1 LKNKISSKIFYLA
14 EGITIYALMTFL
26 YKETAVLNTLIFPK
40 VDGFL
45 SHLDQKIFGFQ
56 PSLRFSETF
65 DSWYFSELFYFGYFC
80 YYLLPLVVLGIL
92 YKFLPQKIEEFG
104 FILISSFLLY
114 YFIFIIIPA
123 EGPHVIWDVKLT
135 RVCSVILGL
144 YNIILAI
151 CFEKDLS
158 IFLFIVD
165 LILYML
171 LDIGFLMVKLKKDK
185 KGKVKNFQLG
195 ICSIF
200 VILAMIM
207 ACFNLNEIY
216 SSIMILSG
224 MMMVISTPFQ
234 KMKSLR
240 ENSNNR

>member
-1 LKNKISSKIFYLA
+1 MELNRTMILLSGCFLMVWSTFKWKI
-14 EGITIYALMTFL
+14 
-26 YKETAVLNTLIFPK
+26 
-40 VDGFL
+40 
-45 SHLDQKIFGFQ
+45 
-56 PSLRFSETF
+56 
-65 DSWYFSELFYFGYFC
+65 
-80 YYLLPLVVLGIL
+80 
-92 YKFLPQKIEEFG
+92 
-104 FILISSFLLY
+104 
-114 YFIFIIIPA
+114 
-123 EGPHVIWDVKLT
+123 PHVIWDVKLT

-151 CFEKDLS
+151 GFEKDLS

-207 ACFNLNEIY
+207 AWFNLNEIY

-234 KMKSLR
+234 EMKLLR

>member
-1 LKNKISSKIFYLA
+1 MELNRTMILLSGCFLIVWSTFKWKI
-14 EGITIYALMTFL
+14 
-26 YKETAVLNTLIFPK
+26 
-40 VDGFL
+40 
-45 SHLDQKIFGFQ
+45 
-56 PSLRFSETF
+56 
-65 DSWYFSELFYFGYFC
+65 
-80 YYLLPLVVLGIL
+80 
-92 YKFLPQKIEEFG
+92 
-104 FILISSFLLY
+104 
-114 YFIFIIIPA
+114 
-123 EGPHVIWDVKLT
+123 PHVIWDVKLS
-135 RVCSVILGL
+135 RVCLVILGL

-151 CFEKDLS
+151 GFEKDLS

-240 ENSNNR
+240 ENSNR

>member
-1 LKNKISSKIFYLA
+1 MELNRTMILLSGCFLIVWSTFKWKI
-14 EGITIYALMTFL
+14 
-26 YKETAVLNTLIFPK
+26 
-40 VDGFL
+40 
-45 SHLDQKIFGFQ
+45 
-56 PSLRFSETF
+56 
-65 DSWYFSELFYFGYFC
+65 
-80 YYLLPLVVLGIL
+80 
-92 YKFLPQKIEEFG
+92 
-104 FILISSFLLY
+104 
-114 YFIFIIIPA
+114 
-123 EGPHVIWDVKLT
+123 PHVIWDVKLT

-151 CFEKDLS
+151 CYEKDLN
-158 IFLFIVD
+158 IALFIVD
-165 LILYML
+165 FILYIL
-171 LDIGFLMVKLKKDK
+171 LDVGFLIVKLKKDK

-234 KMKSLR
+234 EMKSLR

>member
-1 LKNKISSKIFYLA
+1 MELNRTMILLSGCFLIVWSTFKWKI
-14 EGITIYALMTFL
+14 
-26 YKETAVLNTLIFPK
+26 
-40 VDGFL
+40 
-45 SHLDQKIFGFQ
+45 
-56 PSLRFSETF
+56 
-65 DSWYFSELFYFGYFC
+65 
-80 YYLLPLVVLGIL
+80 
-92 YKFLPQKIEEFG
+92 
-104 FILISSFLLY
+104 
-114 YFIFIIIPA
+114 
-123 EGPHVIWDVKLT
+123 PHVIWDVKLT
-135 RVCSVILGL
+135 QVCSVILGL

-171 LDIGFLMVKLKKDK
+171 LDIEFLMVKLKKDK

-224 MMMVISTPFQ
+224 MMIVISTPFQ
-234 KMKSLR
+234 EMKSLR

>member
-1 LKNKISSKIFYLA
+1 MELNRTMILLSGCFLIVWSTFKWKI
-14 EGITIYALMTFL
+14 
-26 YKETAVLNTLIFPK
+26 
-40 VDGFL
+40 
-45 SHLDQKIFGFQ
+45 
-56 PSLRFSETF
+56 
-65 DSWYFSELFYFGYFC
+65 
-80 YYLLPLVVLGIL
+80 
-92 YKFLPQKIEEFG
+92 
-104 FILISSFLLY
+104 
-114 YFIFIIIPA
+114 
-123 EGPHVIWDVKLT
+123 PHVIWNVKLT

-185 KGKVKNFQLG
+185 KGKVKKFQLG

-234 KMKSLR
+234 EMKLLR
-240 ENSNNR
+240 ENSNNRR

>member
-1 LKNKISSKIFYLA
+1 M
-14 EGITIYALMTFL
+14 E
-26 YKETAVLNTLIFPK
+26 LNRIMIL
-40 VDGFL
+40 
-45 SHLDQKIFGFQ
+45 
-56 PSLRFSETF
+56 FS
-65 DSWYFSELFYFGYFC
+65 GC
-80 YYLLPLVVLGIL
+80 
-92 YKFLPQKIEEFG
+92 
-104 FILISSFLLY
+104 FLLVWSTY
-114 YFIFIIIPA
+114 KWKRPY
-123 EGPHVIWDVKLT
+123 VIWDAKLT
-135 RVCSVILGL
+135 RVYSVILGL

-240 ENSNNR
+240 ENSNR

>member
-1 LKNKISSKIFYLA
+1 MELNRTMILLSGCFLIVWSTFKWKI
-14 EGITIYALMTFL
+14 
-26 YKETAVLNTLIFPK
+26 
-40 VDGFL
+40 
-45 SHLDQKIFGFQ
+45 
-56 PSLRFSETF
+56 
-65 DSWYFSELFYFGYFC
+65 
-80 YYLLPLVVLGIL
+80 
-92 YKFLPQKIEEFG
+92 
-104 FILISSFLLY
+104 
-114 YFIFIIIPA
+114 
-123 EGPHVIWDVKLT
+123 PHVIWDVKLT

-240 ENSNNR
+240 ENCNR

>member
-1 LKNKISSKIFYLA
+1 MELNRTMILLSGCFLMVWSTFKWKI
-14 EGITIYALMTFL
+14 
-26 YKETAVLNTLIFPK
+26 
-40 VDGFL
+40 
-45 SHLDQKIFGFQ
+45 
-56 PSLRFSETF
+56 
-65 DSWYFSELFYFGYFC
+65 
-80 YYLLPLVVLGIL
+80 
-92 YKFLPQKIEEFG
+92 
-104 FILISSFLLY
+104 
-114 YFIFIIIPA
+114 
-123 EGPHVIWDVKLT
+123 PHVIWDVKLT

-151 CFEKDLS
+151 GFEKDLS

-234 KMKSLR
+234 EMKLLR
-240 ENSNNR
+240 ENSNNS

>member
-1 LKNKISSKIFYLA
+1 MELNRTMILLSGCFLIVWSTFKWKI
-14 EGITIYALMTFL
+14 
-26 YKETAVLNTLIFPK
+26 
-40 VDGFL
+40 
-45 SHLDQKIFGFQ
+45 
-56 PSLRFSETF
+56 
-65 DSWYFSELFYFGYFC
+65 
-80 YYLLPLVVLGIL
+80 
-92 YKFLPQKIEEFG
+92 
-104 FILISSFLLY
+104 
-114 YFIFIIIPA
+114 
-123 EGPHVIWDVKLT
+123 PHVIWDVKLT

-151 CFEKDLS
+151 GFEKDLS

-224 MMMVISTPFQ
+224 IMMVISTPFQ
-234 KMKSLR
+234 EMKLLR

>member
-1 LKNKISSKIFYLA
+1 MELNRTMILLSGCFLIVWSTFKWKI
-14 EGITIYALMTFL
+14 
-26 YKETAVLNTLIFPK
+26 
-40 VDGFL
+40 
-45 SHLDQKIFGFQ
+45 
-56 PSLRFSETF
+56 
-65 DSWYFSELFYFGYFC
+65 
-80 YYLLPLVVLGIL
+80 
-92 YKFLPQKIEEFG
+92 
-104 FILISSFLLY
+104 
-114 YFIFIIIPA
+114 
-123 EGPHVIWDVKLT
+123 PHVIWDVKLT

-151 CFEKDLS
+151 CLEKDLS

-234 KMKSLR
+234 EMKSLR

>member
-1 LKNKISSKIFYLA
+1 MELNRTMILLSGCFLIVWSTFKWKI
-14 EGITIYALMTFL
+14 
-26 YKETAVLNTLIFPK
+26 
-40 VDGFL
+40 
-45 SHLDQKIFGFQ
+45 
-56 PSLRFSETF
+56 
-65 DSWYFSELFYFGYFC
+65 
-80 YYLLPLVVLGIL
+80 
-92 YKFLPQKIEEFG
+92 
-104 FILISSFLLY
+104 
-114 YFIFIIIPA
+114 
-123 EGPHVIWDVKLT
+123 PHVIWDVKLT

-151 CFEKDLS
+151 GFEKDLS

-234 KMKSLR
+234 EMKSLR
-240 ENSNNR
+240 ENSNNREETIERNIIFT

>member
-1 LKNKISSKIFYLA
+1 MELNRTMILLSGCFLIVWSTFKWKI
-14 EGITIYALMTFL
+14 
-26 YKETAVLNTLIFPK
+26 
-40 VDGFL
+40 
-45 SHLDQKIFGFQ
+45 
-56 PSLRFSETF
+56 
-65 DSWYFSELFYFGYFC
+65 
-80 YYLLPLVVLGIL
+80 
-92 YKFLPQKIEEFG
+92 
-104 FILISSFLLY
+104 
-114 YFIFIIIPA
+114 
-123 EGPHVIWDVKLT
+123 PHVILDVKLT

-240 ENSNNR
+240 ENSNR

>member
-1 LKNKISSKIFYLA
+1 MELNRTMILLSGCFLMVWSTFKWKIP
-14 EGITIYALMTFL
+14 
-26 YKETAVLNTLIFPK
+26 N
-40 VDGFL
+40 
-45 SHLDQKIFGFQ
+45 
-56 PSLRFSETF
+56 
-65 DSWYFSELFYFGYFC
+65 
-80 YYLLPLVVLGIL
+80 
-92 YKFLPQKIEEFG
+92 
-104 FILISSFLLY
+104 
-114 YFIFIIIPA
+114 
-123 EGPHVIWDVKLT
+123 VIWDVKLT

-151 CFEKDLS
+151 GFEKDLS

-234 KMKSLR
+234 EMKLLR

>member
-1 LKNKISSKIFYLA
+1 MELNRTMILLSGCFLIVWSTFKWKI
-14 EGITIYALMTFL
+14 
-26 YKETAVLNTLIFPK
+26 
-40 VDGFL
+40 
-45 SHLDQKIFGFQ
+45 
-56 PSLRFSETF
+56 
-65 DSWYFSELFYFGYFC
+65 
-80 YYLLPLVVLGIL
+80 
-92 YKFLPQKIEEFG
+92 
-104 FILISSFLLY
+104 
-114 YFIFIIIPA
+114 
-123 EGPHVIWDVKLT
+123 PHVIWDVKLT

-234 KMKSLR
+234 EMKSLC

>member
-1 LKNKISSKIFYLA
+1 MELNRTMILLSGCFLIVWSTFKWKI
-14 EGITIYALMTFL
+14 
-26 YKETAVLNTLIFPK
+26 
-40 VDGFL
+40 
-45 SHLDQKIFGFQ
+45 
-56 PSLRFSETF
+56 
-65 DSWYFSELFYFGYFC
+65 
-80 YYLLPLVVLGIL
+80 
-92 YKFLPQKIEEFG
+92 
-104 FILISSFLLY
+104 
-114 YFIFIIIPA
+114 
-123 EGPHVIWDVKLT
+123 PHVIWDVKLT

-151 CFEKDLS
+151 CLEKDLS

-234 KMKSLR
+234 EMKLLR
-240 ENSNNR
+240 ENSNNRK

>member
-1 LKNKISSKIFYLA
+1 MELNRTMILLSGCFLIVWSTFKWKI
-14 EGITIYALMTFL
+14 
-26 YKETAVLNTLIFPK
+26 
-40 VDGFL
+40 
-45 SHLDQKIFGFQ
+45 
-56 PSLRFSETF
+56 
-65 DSWYFSELFYFGYFC
+65 
-80 YYLLPLVVLGIL
+80 
-92 YKFLPQKIEEFG
+92 
-104 FILISSFLLY
+104 
-114 YFIFIIIPA
+114 
-123 EGPHVIWDVKLT
+123 PHVIWDVKLT

-171 LDIGFLMVKLKKDK
+171 LDIGFLIVKLKKDK

-240 ENSNNR
+240 ENSNR

>member
-1 LKNKISSKIFYLA
+1 MELNRTMILLSGCFLIVWSTFKWKI
-14 EGITIYALMTFL
+14 
-26 YKETAVLNTLIFPK
+26 
-40 VDGFL
+40 
-45 SHLDQKIFGFQ
+45 
-56 PSLRFSETF
+56 
-65 DSWYFSELFYFGYFC
+65 
-80 YYLLPLVVLGIL
+80 
-92 YKFLPQKIEEFG
+92 
-104 FILISSFLLY
+104 
-114 YFIFIIIPA
+114 
-123 EGPHVIWDVKLT
+123 PHVIWDVKLT

-165 LILYML
+165 LNLYML

-234 KMKSLR
+234 EMKSLR

>member
-1 LKNKISSKIFYLA
+1 MELNRTMILLSGCFLIVWSTFKWKI
-14 EGITIYALMTFL
+14 
-26 YKETAVLNTLIFPK
+26 
-40 VDGFL
+40 
-45 SHLDQKIFGFQ
+45 
-56 PSLRFSETF
+56 
-65 DSWYFSELFYFGYFC
+65 
-80 YYLLPLVVLGIL
+80 
-92 YKFLPQKIEEFG
+92 
-104 FILISSFLLY
+104 
-114 YFIFIIIPA
+114 
-123 EGPHVIWDVKLT
+123 PHVIWDVKLT

-165 LILYML
+165 LILYIL

-234 KMKSLR
+234 EMKSLR

>member
-1 LKNKISSKIFYLA
+1 MELNRTMILLSGCFLIVWSTFKWKI
-14 EGITIYALMTFL
+14 
-26 YKETAVLNTLIFPK
+26 
-40 VDGFL
+40 
-45 SHLDQKIFGFQ
+45 
-56 PSLRFSETF
+56 
-65 DSWYFSELFYFGYFC
+65 
-80 YYLLPLVVLGIL
+80 
-92 YKFLPQKIEEFG
+92 
-104 FILISSFLLY
+104 
-114 YFIFIIIPA
+114 
-123 EGPHVIWDVKLT
+123 PHVIWDFKLT

-240 ENSNNR
+240 ENSNR

>member
-1 LKNKISSKIFYLA
+1 MELNRTMILLSGCFLMVWSTFKWKI
-14 EGITIYALMTFL
+14 
-26 YKETAVLNTLIFPK
+26 
-40 VDGFL
+40 
-45 SHLDQKIFGFQ
+45 
-56 PSLRFSETF
+56 
-65 DSWYFSELFYFGYFC
+65 
-80 YYLLPLVVLGIL
+80 
-92 YKFLPQKIEEFG
+92 
-104 FILISSFLLY
+104 
-114 YFIFIIIPA
+114 
-123 EGPHVIWDVKLT
+123 PHVIWDVKLT

-151 CFEKDLS
+151 GFEKDLS

-216 SSIMILSG
+216 SRIMILSG

-234 KMKSLR
+234 EMKSLR

>member
-1 LKNKISSKIFYLA
+1 MELNRTMILLSGCFLMVWSTFKWKI
-14 EGITIYALMTFL
+14 
-26 YKETAVLNTLIFPK
+26 
-40 VDGFL
+40 
-45 SHLDQKIFGFQ
+45 
-56 PSLRFSETF
+56 
-65 DSWYFSELFYFGYFC
+65 
-80 YYLLPLVVLGIL
+80 
-92 YKFLPQKIEEFG
+92 
-104 FILISSFLLY
+104 
-114 YFIFIIIPA
+114 
-123 EGPHVIWDVKLT
+123 PHVIWDVKLT

-151 CFEKDLS
+151 GFEKDLS

-185 KGKVKNFQLG
+185 KGKLKNFQLG
-195 ICSIF
+195 IFSIF

-234 KMKSLR
+234 ELKLLR

>member
-1 LKNKISSKIFYLA
+1 MELNRTMILLSGCF
-14 EGITIYALMTFL
+14 LMVWSTF
-26 YKETAVLNTLIFPK
+26 KWEI
-40 VDGFL
+40 
-45 SHLDQKIFGFQ
+45 
-56 PSLRFSETF
+56 
-65 DSWYFSELFYFGYFC
+65 
-80 YYLLPLVVLGIL
+80 
-92 YKFLPQKIEEFG
+92 
-104 FILISSFLLY
+104 
-114 YFIFIIIPA
+114 
-123 EGPHVIWDVKLT
+123 PHVIWDVKLT

-151 CFEKDLS
+151 GFEKDLS

-234 KMKSLR
+234 EMKSLR

>member
-1 LKNKISSKIFYLA
+1 MELNRTMILLSGCFLIVWS
-14 EGITIYALMTFL
+14 TF
-26 YKETAVLNTLIFPK
+26 KWEI
-40 VDGFL
+40 
-45 SHLDQKIFGFQ
+45 
-56 PSLRFSETF
+56 
-65 DSWYFSELFYFGYFC
+65 
-80 YYLLPLVVLGIL
+80 
-92 YKFLPQKIEEFG
+92 
-104 FILISSFLLY
+104 
-114 YFIFIIIPA
+114 
-123 EGPHVIWDVKLT
+123 PHVIWDVKLT

-224 MMMVISTPFQ
+224 MMMVISTPFHE
-234 KMKSLR
+234 MKLLR

>member
-1 LKNKISSKIFYLA
+1 MELNRTMILLSGCFLIVWS
-14 EGITIYALMTFL
+14 TF
-26 YKETAVLNTLIFPK
+26 KWK
-40 VDGFL
+40 M
-45 SHLDQKIFGFQ
+45 
-56 PSLRFSETF
+56 
-65 DSWYFSELFYFGYFC
+65 
-80 YYLLPLVVLGIL
+80 
-92 YKFLPQKIEEFG
+92 
-104 FILISSFLLY
+104 
-114 YFIFIIIPA
+114 
-123 EGPHVIWDVKLT
+123 PHVIWDVKLT

-234 KMKSLR
+234 EMKSLH

>member
-1 LKNKISSKIFYLA
+1 MELNRTMILLSGCFLMVWSTFKWKI
-14 EGITIYALMTFL
+14 
-26 YKETAVLNTLIFPK
+26 P
-40 VDGFL
+40 
-45 SHLDQKIFGFQ
+45 
-56 PSLRFSETF
+56 P
-65 DSWYFSELFYFGYFC
+65 
-80 YYLLPLVVLGIL
+80 
-92 YKFLPQKIEEFG
+92 
-104 FILISSFLLY
+104 
-114 YFIFIIIPA
+114 
-123 EGPHVIWDVKLT
+123 VIWDVKLT

-151 CFEKDLS
+151 GFEKDLS

-234 KMKSLR
+234 EMKLLR

>member
-1 LKNKISSKIFYLA
+1 MELNRTMILLSGCFLIVWSTFKWKI
-14 EGITIYALMTFL
+14 
-26 YKETAVLNTLIFPK
+26 
-40 VDGFL
+40 
-45 SHLDQKIFGFQ
+45 
-56 PSLRFSETF
+56 
-65 DSWYFSELFYFGYFC
+65 
-80 YYLLPLVVLGIL
+80 
-92 YKFLPQKIEEFG
+92 
-104 FILISSFLLY
+104 
-114 YFIFIIIPA
+114 
-123 EGPHVIWDVKLT
+123 PHVIWDVKLT

-158 IFLFIVD
+158 IFLLIVD

-240 ENSNNR
+240 ENSNR

>member
-1 LKNKISSKIFYLA
+1 MELNRTMILLSGCFLIVWSTFKWKIS
-14 EGITIYALMTFL
+14 
-26 YKETAVLNTLIFPK
+26 
-40 VDGFL
+40 
-45 SHLDQKIFGFQ
+45 
-56 PSLRFSETF
+56 
-65 DSWYFSELFYFGYFC
+65 
-80 YYLLPLVVLGIL
+80 
-92 YKFLPQKIEEFG
+92 
-104 FILISSFLLY
+104 
-114 YFIFIIIPA
+114 
-123 EGPHVIWDVKLT
+123 HVIWDVKLT

-234 KMKSLR
+234 EMKLLR

>member
-1 LKNKISSKIFYLA
+1 MELNRTMILLSGCFLIVWSTFKWKI
-14 EGITIYALMTFL
+14 
-26 YKETAVLNTLIFPK
+26 
-40 VDGFL
+40 
-45 SHLDQKIFGFQ
+45 
-56 PSLRFSETF
+56 
-65 DSWYFSELFYFGYFC
+65 
-80 YYLLPLVVLGIL
+80 
-92 YKFLPQKIEEFG
+92 
-104 FILISSFLLY
+104 
-114 YFIFIIIPA
+114 
-123 EGPHVIWDVKLT
+123 PHVIWDVKLT

-185 KGKVKNFQLG
+185 KGKVKKFQLG

-234 KMKSLR
+234 EMKSLR

>member
-1 LKNKISSKIFYLA
+1 MELNRTMILLSGCFLMVWSTFKWKI
-14 EGITIYALMTFL
+14 
-26 YKETAVLNTLIFPK
+26 
-40 VDGFL
+40 
-45 SHLDQKIFGFQ
+45 
-56 PSLRFSETF
+56 
-65 DSWYFSELFYFGYFC
+65 
-80 YYLLPLVVLGIL
+80 
-92 YKFLPQKIEEFG
+92 
-104 FILISSFLLY
+104 
-114 YFIFIIIPA
+114 
-123 EGPHVIWDVKLT
+123 PHVIWDVKLT

-151 CFEKDLS
+151 GFEKDLS

-240 ENSNNR
+240 ENSNR

>member
-1 LKNKISSKIFYLA
+1 MELNRTMILLSGCFLMVWSTFKWKI
-14 EGITIYALMTFL
+14 
-26 YKETAVLNTLIFPK
+26 
-40 VDGFL
+40 
-45 SHLDQKIFGFQ
+45 
-56 PSLRFSETF
+56 
-65 DSWYFSELFYFGYFC
+65 
-80 YYLLPLVVLGIL
+80 
-92 YKFLPQKIEEFG
+92 
-104 FILISSFLLY
+104 
-114 YFIFIIIPA
+114 
-123 EGPHVIWDVKLT
+123 PHVIWDVKLT
-135 RVCSVILGL
+135 RVCSVLLGL

-151 CFEKDLS
+151 GFEKDLS

-234 KMKSLR
+234 EMKLLR

>member
-1 LKNKISSKIFYLA
+1 MELNRTMILLSGCFLIVQSTFKWKI
-14 EGITIYALMTFL
+14 
-26 YKETAVLNTLIFPK
+26 
-40 VDGFL
+40 
-45 SHLDQKIFGFQ
+45 
-56 PSLRFSETF
+56 
-65 DSWYFSELFYFGYFC
+65 
-80 YYLLPLVVLGIL
+80 
-92 YKFLPQKIEEFG
+92 
-104 FILISSFLLY
+104 
-114 YFIFIIIPA
+114 
-123 EGPHVIWDVKLT
+123 PHVIWDVKLT

-151 CFEKDLS
+151 GFEKDLS

-234 KMKSLR
+234 EMKSLR
-240 ENSNNR
+240 ENSNNRQEIIERNIIFT

>member
-1 LKNKISSKIFYLA
+1 MELNRTMILLSGCFLIVWSTFKWKI
-14 EGITIYALMTFL
+14 
-26 YKETAVLNTLIFPK
+26 
-40 VDGFL
+40 
-45 SHLDQKIFGFQ
+45 
-56 PSLRFSETF
+56 
-65 DSWYFSELFYFGYFC
+65 
-80 YYLLPLVVLGIL
+80 
-92 YKFLPQKIEEFG
+92 
-104 FILISSFLLY
+104 
-114 YFIFIIIPA
+114 
-123 EGPHVIWDVKLT
+123 PHVIWDVKLT

-185 KGKVKNFQLG
+185 KGKVNNFQLC

-234 KMKSLR
+234 EMKSLR

>member
-1 LKNKISSKIFYLA
+1 
-14 EGITIYALMTFL
+14 M
-26 YKETAVLNTLIFPK
+26 
-40 VDGFL
+40 
-45 SHLDQKIFGFQ
+45 
-56 PSLRFSETF
+56 
-65 DSWYFSELFYFGYFC
+65 
-80 YYLLPLVVLGIL
+80 
-92 YKFLPQKIEEFG
+92 
-104 FILISSFLLY
+104 
-114 YFIFIIIPA
+114 
-123 EGPHVIWDVKLT
+123 IWDVKLT

-151 CFEKDLS
+151 GFEKDLS

-234 KMKSLR
+234 EMKLLR

>member
-1 LKNKISSKIFYLA
+1 MELNRTMILLSGCFLIVWSTFKWKI
-14 EGITIYALMTFL
+14 
-26 YKETAVLNTLIFPK
+26 
-40 VDGFL
+40 
-45 SHLDQKIFGFQ
+45 
-56 PSLRFSETF
+56 
-65 DSWYFSELFYFGYFC
+65 
-80 YYLLPLVVLGIL
+80 
-92 YKFLPQKIEEFG
+92 
-104 FILISSFLLY
+104 
-114 YFIFIIIPA
+114 
-123 EGPHVIWDVKLT
+123 PHVIWDVKLT

-171 LDIGFLMVKLKKDK
+171 LDIGFLLVKLKKDK
-185 KGKVKNFQLG
+185 KRKVKNFQLG

-234 KMKSLR
+234 EMKSLR
-240 ENSNNR
+240 ENSNNDSIF